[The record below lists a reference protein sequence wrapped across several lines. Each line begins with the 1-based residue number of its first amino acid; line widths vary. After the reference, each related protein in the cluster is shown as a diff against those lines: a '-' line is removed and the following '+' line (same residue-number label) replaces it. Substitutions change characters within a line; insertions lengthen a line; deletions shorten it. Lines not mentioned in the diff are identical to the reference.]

1 MQANDQRGTMRDRI
15 IIIIAVIFCVFIML
29 TSDLGNP
36 RTKIYDCTIS
46 EISPDFP
53 IEVKE
58 ECRRLRKEYHE
69 KNNSR
74 YTT

>member
-1 MQANDQRGTMRDRI
+1 
-15 IIIIAVIFCVFIML
+15 ML

-58 ECRRLRKEYHE
+58 ECRRLRREYHE